1 MKGVSEMTDVP
12 AESANPHDGM
22 RGVINAFY
30 RGGADAPLFVEF
42 LLGMTPGEQDEF
54 LAGNDAVWLAK
65 KTPER
70 LQRYDAIMAQLHKAW
85 RQHRAERLRNMSTLD
100 YETWSQPFQIIIDL
114 GIPPTERGVTNPDPD
129 A

>member
-1 MKGVSEMTDVP
+1 MTDVP
-12 AESANPHDGM
+12 AESANPHDAW

-42 LLGMTPGEQDEF
+42 LLGLTKSEQDEF

-70 LQRYDAIMAQLHKAW
+70 LQRLDAFVTQLHKTW
-85 RQHRAERLRNMSTLD
+85 RQHRAEELCHMSAQD
-100 YETWSQPFQIIIDL
+100 GGNYGPP
-114 GIPPTERGVTNPDPD
+114 IPVFVEFCKPPE
-129 A
+129 